1 MNKISLRG
9 QTFPGE
15 YSSQTGY
22 TPAVTDHYFLT
33 EPAEFLFSHFPATN
47 TRSESGDYSSRWQLV
62 TNTITLAEFNKQPH
76 LSSEFFTLGCNLVS
90 DVSTPI
96 VTEHFTEI
104 SIHAAEVP
112 DT

>member
-1 MNKISLRG
+1 MRR
-9 QTFPGE
+9 QTIPGE

-33 EPAEFLFSHFPATN
+33 EPAEFLFSHFPA

-104 SIHAAEVP
+104 SIHAAQVP